1 MARPGPKPKPTTLRV
16 LEGDHH
22 KSRYNL
28 DEPRPGDILSTDDIP
43 ERVARQP
50 EALGM
55 WKFLAPRLVSMG
67 IVGDVDRFALEA
79 LCVTYAMWALRPSA
93 QMTTK
98 LQSLLAEFGLT
109 PSSRSRLIAS
119 LPKHEAADPIASR
132 LASL

>member
-1 MARPGPKPKPTTLRV
+1 
-16 LEGDHH
+16 
-22 KSRYNL
+22 
-28 DEPRPGDILSTDDIP
+28 
-43 ERVARQP
+43 
-50 EALGM
+50 M
-55 WKFLAPRLVSMG
+55 WQFLAPRLVSMG